1 MRTVDQELQ
10 TITDYDPGKGVLLRA
25 KAIKV
30 GAAPVDN
37 VAKWA
42 WDDADYEDVLM
53 FVKTPQ
59 SAVPEPVS
67 ADAEEIAAIK
77 AELKDL
83 KASLESLT
91 SSIKNLI
98 HTDH

>member
-37 VAKWA
+37 VA

-91 SSIKNLI
+91 SSIKNMI